1 MQTPSLTPQ
10 LFLASASPR
19 RQELLTQIGVAHFV
33 LRLPPVEG
41 ADEPR
46 LANETPLAYVQRT
59 ALDKAHRASE
69 WLSLPQQAATAAL
82 IAGQPI
88 LAADTTVALG
98 DAILGKPTDAKD
110 AASILMQLSDQT
122 HTVFTAV
129 VVSVN
134 GAIYTALSESLVRFK
149 ALSEAE
155 IASYIQSGECF
166 GKAGAYGIQGLAAG
180 FIRDLRGSYS
190 GVMGLP
196 LYETTELLKTIK
208 IL

>member
-19 RQELLTQIGVAHFV
+19 RQELLTQIGVGHLV
-33 LRLPPVEG
+33 LRLPPVAG
-41 ADEPR
+41 PDEPR

-69 WLSLPQQAATAAL
+69 WLSLPQHAATAAQ
-82 IAGQPI
+82 IAGRPI

-110 AASILMQLSDQT
+110 AASILMQLSNQT

-129 VVSVN
+129 VVSVD
-134 GAIYTALSESLVRFK
+134 GAIYTALSESLVTLK
-149 ALSEAE
+149 ALSQDE

-180 FIRDLRGSYS
+180 FICDLRGSYS

-196 LYETTELLKTIK
+196 LYETSELLKTSK